1 MNDQITRAERNALNK
16 QVAKLLDEVGEV
28 GPVDTVSD
36 ERLLKLIEA
45 GAMQLAAASSPSV
58 TGFIMPKFT
67 AYMIE
72 ANARGISCS
81 SEIRRACTS
90 RKSFHLLT
98 Q

>member
-1 MNDQITRAERNALNK
+1 MNDQMTRAERNALNK

-36 ERLLKLIEA
+36 ERLLKLLEA

-58 TGFIMPKFT
+58 TGLIMPKFAT
-67 AYMIE
+67 YMIE
-72 ANARGISCS
+72 ANARGISYS
-81 SEIRRACTS
+81 GEIQRACAS
-90 RKSFHLLT
+90 RKSFNLLT